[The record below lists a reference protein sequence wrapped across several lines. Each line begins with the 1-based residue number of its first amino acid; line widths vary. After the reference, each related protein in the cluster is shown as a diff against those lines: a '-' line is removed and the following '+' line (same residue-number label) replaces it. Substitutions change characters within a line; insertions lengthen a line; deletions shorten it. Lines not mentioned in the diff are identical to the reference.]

1 MKPSK
6 YLSLI
11 IAAYAIIFAAC
22 EKSGQIPVKY
32 IATEAIADYEISYR
46 NQNGD
51 LIKETVA
58 AQSAQDKWE
67 FGFMAEKGEI
77 VYVSGKYDD
86 INSSLRL
93 IIWVDGKVYKQGFSA
108 ADTLKYLT
116 VSGVVPY

>member
-11 IAAYAIIFAAC
+11 IILSVIIFSAC
-22 EKSGQIPVKY
+22 EKRDVVPVKY

-46 NQNGD
+46 DQNGD
-51 LIKETVA
+51 LIKKTVA
-58 AQSAQDKWE
+58 AQSVQDKWE
-67 FGFMAEKGEI
+67 YNFVAEEGEI
-77 VYVSGKYDD
+77 VYISGKYND

-93 IIWVDGKVYKQGFSA
+93 MIVVDGKIYKQGFSTG
-108 ADTLKYLT
+108 DTLKYLT